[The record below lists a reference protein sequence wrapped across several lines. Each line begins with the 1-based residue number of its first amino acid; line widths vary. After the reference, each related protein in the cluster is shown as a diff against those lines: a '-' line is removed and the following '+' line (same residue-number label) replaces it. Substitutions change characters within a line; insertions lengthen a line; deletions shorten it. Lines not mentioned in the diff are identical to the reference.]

1 MKLSRIALAMLV
13 AAPLAAANAG
23 VTVTPLMVGYTFQD
37 TGHNNGADHLLY
49 PEQGEIQDDLV
60 LFQFELLV
68 LYFLFCFVSKI
79 QKLQENLLQE

>member
-37 TGHNNGADHLLY
+37 SQHNNNGDKGSLTPGQEL
-49 PEQGEIQDDLV
+49 QDDL
-60 LFQFELLV
+60 
-68 LYFLFCFVSKI
+68 FVGAA
-79 QKLQENLLQE
+79 LGV